1 MISNLANS
9 NQGSGR
15 LKRILGQGAFFLFR
29 FAVVGA
35 ALLTL
40 FIAFTPQGRAGFH
53 TALFVA

>member
-1 MISNLANS
+1 M
-9 NQGSGR
+9 
-15 LKRILGQGAFFLFR
+15 KRILGKGEFFLFR
-29 FAVVGA
+29 LALVAV